1 MDKMLA
7 EGIINTFEKYFR
19 KVVESFDYLDK
30 NIDIGD
36 VKTIDDLLDKIC
48 DYEETYKA
56 FIDALHIINIIAGAF
71 ADASFDIYS
80 IIYDHLSLMASQTD
94 DEAKRDKAHCMLD
107 LVDIA
112 SEMQSALALLE
123 S

>member
-7 EGIINTFEKYFR
+7 DGIINTFEKYFR
-19 KVVESFDYLDK
+19 KVAENFDYLDK
-30 NIDIGD
+30 NIDMGD

-56 FIDALHIINIIAGAF
+56 FNDALHIINIIANALV
-71 ADASFDIYS
+71 DASANVGWIAE
-80 IIYDHLSLMASQTD
+80 DHLNLISSPTD
-94 DEAKRDKAHCMLD
+94 DKVKEDKAHCMLN

-112 SEMQSALALLE
+112 SEMTSALALLE